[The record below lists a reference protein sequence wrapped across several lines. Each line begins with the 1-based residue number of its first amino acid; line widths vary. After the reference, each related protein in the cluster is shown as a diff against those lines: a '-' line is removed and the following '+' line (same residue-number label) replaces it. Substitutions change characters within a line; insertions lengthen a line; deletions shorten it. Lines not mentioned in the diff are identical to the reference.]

1 MFSGLRTTIESERL
15 TLKVL
20 EAENVTPA
28 YVEWLN
34 KTEVNQ
40 FLESRFIVQSK
51 ESVMFFVDKTFHSP
65 DALLFGI
72 FVGPEQ
78 LHIGNIKLGPVNIN
92 HSSSEIGFIIGDSS
106 FWGFGYASEAILV
119 LSSWAFSHL
128 NIFKLTAGCYREN
141 IGSKKALLRAGYF
154 QEACLE
160 NQVLANSG
168 RRQDLLRFCKF
179 AAGH

>member
-1 MFSGLRTTIESERL
+1 
-15 TLKVL
+15 
-20 EAENVTPA
+20 
-28 YVEWLN
+28 
-34 KTEVNQ
+34 
-40 FLESRFIVQSK
+40 
-51 ESVMFFVDKTFHSP
+51 MFFVDKTFHSP